1 MSDKFLEGLDEEQ
14 RAAASAIQGPVA
26 IIAGAGTG
34 KTRTITHRIAHAL
47 DNGVG
52 DPSRTLALTYTARAA
67 AELRLRLANLGFGGV
82 QAHTFHSAAW
92 RQLQFFWNEA
102 IGGKPFRI
110 LSSKSELIAHAV
122 ESGGRSRNSINIRD
136 IATEIEWAK
145 GLEIAH
151 EDYPRLVIERGRIPL
166 AAVTPTE
173 VAEIYRG
180 YETIKQEQELLDF
193 EDILLLLVG
202 IFEEQNSIID
212 RVRSQ
217 YRNFTVDEY
226 QDISPLQQ
234 RLLNIW
240 LGGRKEICV
249 VGDPDQSIFSF
260 AGSTNR
266 FLLDFSRVYP
276 ECQLLRLDL
285 NYRSRP
291 QIVKVA
297 NAVMDRQLISVRGK
311 ESGTERDNGSVRLSA
326 HANEALE
333 GEKLTQ
339 HIAELIR
346 SGVESRDIAVLFRR
360 NDQLN
365 DFAQRMISYGI
376 PVNIVGQNQGQRPFF
391 YDGKIKEAIRLIRAA
406 ALAKDPALDE
416 IDLAGQVIAVL
427 SAINWHPVRA
437 QGDDARLR
445 LLEFVE
451 DFADRVPG
459 ATLRELINE
468 FDERERSNLE
478 PELIGV
484 VLSSIHSAKG
494 LEWSHVFVPHLK
506 EGVLPISYSLT
517 SEDLLAEERRL
528 FYVAITRA
536 KESLSL
542 SYSGG
547 DSSRFLALLPSL
559 KGD

>member
-1 MSDKFLEGLDEEQ
+1 
-14 RAAASAIQGPVA
+14 
-26 IIAGAGTG
+26 
-34 KTRTITHRIAHAL
+34 
-47 DNGVG
+47 
-52 DPSRTLALTYTARAA
+52 
-67 AELRLRLANLGFGGV
+67 
-82 QAHTFHSAAW
+82 
-92 RQLQFFWNEA
+92 
-102 IGGKPFRI
+102 
-110 LSSKSELIAHAV
+110 
-122 ESGGRSRNSINIRD
+122 
-136 IATEIEWAK
+136 
-145 GLEIAH
+145 
-151 EDYPRLVIERGRIPL
+151 
-166 AAVTPTE
+166 
-173 VAEIYRG
+173 
-180 YETIKQEQELLDF
+180 
-193 EDILLLLVG
+193 
-202 IFEEQNSIID
+202 
-212 RVRSQ
+212 
-217 YRNFTVDEY
+217 
-226 QDISPLQQ
+226 
-234 RLLNIW
+234 
-240 LGGRKEICV
+240 
-249 VGDPDQSIFSF
+249 
-260 AGSTNR
+260 
-266 FLLDFSRVYP
+266 
-276 ECQLLRLDL
+276 
-285 NYRSRP
+285 
-291 QIVKVA
+291 
-297 NAVMDRQLISVRGK
+297 
-311 ESGTERDNGSVRLSA
+311 
-326 HANEALE
+326 
-333 GEKLTQ
+333 
-339 HIAELIR
+339 
-346 SGVESRDIAVLFRR
+346 
-360 NDQLN
+360 
-365 DFAQRMISYGI
+365 
-376 PVNIVGQNQGQRPFF
+376 VNIVGQNQGQRPFF

-416 IDLAGQVIAVL
+416 IDLTGQVIAVL